1 MMVQYI
7 LHAIMAGSWKISGSR
22 KLMLF
27 TYIYVVFC
35 GIFYLKTC
43 KTTSTSTWEELYVC
57 VEVTRA
63 INYSKAFKR
72 RRTSKQ
78 RTLANPLKLI
88 LGLRLMLYA
97 SYSVFLIMLSGD
109 VEINPGP
116 RRKED
121 RSVKCVTTN
130 ARSLTSL
137 VTCIRVTKA
146 KKPKVISRV
155 YRSLCTQK
163 TLTLFVLMRLGC
175 LQMFTTQ
182 KFYIQDIILSET
194 IVKRAAVVYCWG

>member
-7 LHAIMAGSWKISGSR
+7 LHAIMAGSRKISGSR

-121 RSVKCVTTN
+121 RSVKCVTITN
-130 ARSLTSL
+130 
-137 VTCIRVTKA
+137 
-146 KKPKVISRV
+146 
-155 YRSLCTQK
+155 
-163 TLTLFVLMRLGC
+163 
-175 LQMFTTQ
+175 
-182 KFYIQDIILSET
+182 
-194 IVKRAAVVYCWG
+194 